1 MKYYKYTEIEEHFS
15 DFLAEQPAEWID
27 SNIDDMH
34 HHAFNTDYF
43 VIGTWEAEQWLG
55 QSVFEV
61 IGVIKEYEQDN
72 FGLVT
77 TDFSNPENIVNMYAY
92 IVGEVV
98 VADWRESLEL
108 IA

>member
-1 MKYYKYTEIEEHFS
+1 MNYYKHAEIEEHFS

-34 HHAFNTDYF
+34 HHAFNTDYYI
-43 VIGTWEAEQWLG
+43 IGTWKAEQWLG
-55 QSVFEV
+55 SRAFEI
-61 IGVIKEYEQDN
+61 IGIISDYEKSA
-72 FGLVT
+72 FGEVS
-77 TDFSNPENIVNMYAY
+77 TDLSNPESIVNMYAY

-98 VADWRESLEL
+98 VANWRESLEQ